1 MVLGLLP
8 SIRGG
13 LGELA
18 TTGQQTR
25 LIDGYFKPYARVFEE
40 VRYFSYLDE
49 KLEHYTADPAV
60 LARVRLYPGRR
71 VHPWLYAFY
80 MPILYRREFREC
92 AVLRVF
98 QVTGV
103 IPALIA
109 KRVFGVPF
117 VTTYGFWYTSLARS
131 CVIARLSRIVARVGL
146 AEADAVI
153 VTTDD
158 LRAFVIGKVG
168 TAKVYLVPNGVN
180 TSLFRPVPH
189 TPVPV
194 KNILYVGRLSAEK
207 NLESLIDAVA
217 KLLGRFDVRITLVGQ
232 GPLRERLETSAKQR
246 GVPVQFVPL
255 VEHHRLPDVY
265 VAADAF
271 VLPSFTEGHP
281 KVLLEAMS
289 CGVACV
295 ASDVSGNRAVLTDGE
310 TGLLFNPH
318 DPGALA
324 DRLEHVLAHP
334 DVAQGLGERARSL
347 VLGRYDLGALVTR
360 ETELLHQIGAT
371 RLPR

>member
-18 TTGQQTR
+18 TTGQQRR
-25 LIDGYFKPYARVFEE
+25 LINGYFKPYARVFEE

-49 KLEHYTADPAV
+49 KLEGYTSDPAV

-71 VHPWLYAFY
+71 IHPWFYAFY
-80 MPILYRREFREC
+80 MPILYRREFQEC
-92 AVLRVF
+92 AVLRAF

-131 CVIARLSRIVARVGL
+131 RVTAGLSRVVARVGL

-168 TAKVYLVPNGVN
+168 TAKVYLIPNGVD

-189 TPVPV
+189 TLTPV
-194 KNILYVGRLSAEK
+194 KNVLYVGRLSAEK

-217 KLLGRFDVRITLVGQ
+217 KLRGRFDVRVTLVGQ
-232 GPLRERLETSAKQR
+232 GPLRERLEVSAMQR
-246 GVPVQFVPL
+246 AVPVQFVPL
-255 VEHHRLPDVY
+255 VEHHRLPDVF

-289 CGVACV
+289 CGVACI

-310 TGLLFNPH
+310 TGLLFDPH

-324 DRLEHVLAHP
+324 ERLAHVLACP
-334 DVAQGLGERARSL
+334 DVALGLGARARSL
-347 VLGRYDLGALVTR
+347 VVERYDLSALVAS
-360 ETELLHQIGAT
+360 ETELLHQIGAM